1 MAPAQVPDLALALV
15 TLEPAQEPA
24 VWGPVSA
31 QVSALEPATSVWALA
46 TVSME
51 PVLVSAMSS

>member
-1 MAPAQVPDLALALV
+1 MALAQAPDMALV
-15 TLEPAQEPA
+15 LVLEPAQEPA
-24 VWGPVSA
+24 VLA
-31 QVSALEPATSVWALA
+31 RVSALEPATSVWALA